1 MAIDLSF
8 SETGTGP
15 AVVILHGLFGS
26 KRNWA
31 SIARRLGERHRVITV
46 DLRNHGE
53 SPWDERHDYPS
64 MAADVARLI
73 ETQVGGPASVLGH
86 SMGGKAAMLLALDRP
101 DLVER
106 LVVVDIP
113 PARSSG
119 SLIGAI
125 SAMQAVP
132 LGSFQRRTE
141 VEAALERT
149 IPDRA
154 IRSFLVLNLAGGPGG
169 LRWTV
174 HLDALERNME
184 AILGFPTIPEGRHMS
199 SPSLFLVGE
208 RSDYVRPEHH
218 AEIKRLF
225 PAAVIEAIA
234 GAGHWPHADAPG
246 AFLDAVN
253 RFLMA

>member
-1 MAIDLSF
+1 MPIDLSF
-8 SETGTGP
+8 SETGAGP

-31 SIARRLGERHRVITV
+31 SIARRLAERHRVITV

-53 SPWDERHDYPS
+53 SPWDDRHDYPA

-73 ETQVGGPASVLGH
+73 ERQVGGPAAVLGH

-119 SLIGAI
+119 SLIGAL

-132 LGSFQRRTE
+132 LVSFQRRTE
-141 VEAALERT
+141 VEAALEQT

-154 IRSFLVLNLAGGPGG
+154 IRSFLVLNLVGGPGG

-174 HLDALERNME
+174 HLDALEQNME
-184 AILGFPTIPEGRHMS
+184 AILGFPMIPEGRHVS
-199 SPSLFLVGE
+199 APALFLVGE

-225 PAAVIEAIA
+225 PAAVIEVIA

-246 AFLDAVN
+246 PFLDAVT
-253 RFLMA
+253 RFLTA